1 MDRAGWGGFRAWLV
15 TSPQLLRERRL
26 TRGTSKIESQN
37 HLDLSKRDVSII
49 TRNNERRKFD
59 SDSS

>member
-1 MDRAGWGGFRAWLV
+1 MVGYVPPTSSRKKVDSWNFEDR
-15 TSPQLLRERRL
+15 
-26 TRGTSKIESQN
+26 ESN
-37 HLDLSKRDVSII
+37 HFDLSKRDVSII

>member
-1 MDRAGWGGFRAWLV
+1 MVGYVPPTSSRKKVDHDSWNFEDR
-15 TSPQLLRERRL
+15 
-26 TRGTSKIESQN
+26 ESN